1 MEQGQEPSQKSS
13 QKKYFTLGAKNKTHD
28 LDFNFNQKRL
38 NIQSFTFTNSYV
50 SPAIF
55 MKKPNPLPDIYTTC
69 PELKQFKPIISFQNN
84 TTSSKSNNN
93 GKFDPEKTIIV
104 PSELGFIPES
114 DWSAKAFSLWE
125 LREKYFMRRNGAIRQ
140 FDCKLFNALRITLKY
155 PDAYEYVGAIWITN
169 SIMKIDSQIFAHLLN
184 IHAVQGGLFHKQGN
198 FSRHGFQHILR
209 SSSISLMKSP
219 ECSDV
224 DDYQVRLYQDKS
236 VNGYRDGYFRFTRDF
251 EPACF
256 GRTK

>member
-1 MEQGQEPSQKSS
+1 MEQGQEEKTQPV
-13 QKKYFTLGAKNKTHD
+13 QKKYFPIGGKNKLHD
-28 LDFNFNQKRL
+28 SDINFIHKPL
-38 NIQSFTFTNSYV
+38 NMQSLAYANSYV
-50 SPAIF
+50 SPGIYL
-55 MKKPNPLPDIYTTC
+55 KKPNPLPDIYTTC
-69 PELKQFKPIISFQNN
+69 PELKQFKPIISFQNQVIQ
-84 TTSSKSNNN
+84 KSRPPS
-93 GKFDPEKTIIV
+93 FDPEKTIIV

-155 PDAYEYVGAIWITN
+155 PDAYQFVGAIWITN

-219 ECSDV
+219 DCSDV
-224 DDYQVRLYQDKS
+224 DDYQVRLYQDKA
-236 VNGYRDGYFRFTRDF
+236 VNGFRDGYFRFTRDF
-251 EPACF
+251 EPSCF
-256 GRTK
+256 GRTN